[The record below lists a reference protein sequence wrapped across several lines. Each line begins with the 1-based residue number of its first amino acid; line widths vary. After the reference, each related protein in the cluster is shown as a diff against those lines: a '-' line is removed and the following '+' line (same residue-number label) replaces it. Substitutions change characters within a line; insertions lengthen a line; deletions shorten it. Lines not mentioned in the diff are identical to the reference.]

1 MEISA
6 LAQALTSQSAM
17 GMLLV
22 KVMDQAQQMIQQQA
36 AYTVQQAMVTPVAL
50 DGVGENLDVTA

>member
-6 LAQALTSQSAM
+6 LAQALSSQSAM
-17 GMLLV
+17 GMLLA
-22 KVMDQAQQMIQQQA
+22 KVMDQAQQLIQQQA
-36 AYTVQQAMVTPVAL
+36 AYTVQQAMVTPAVL